1 MTREEAKRRAE
12 LYSAL
17 AEGKTIQ
24 ILNMEGNWVDVEVKK
39 LNYIPETLKFRIKPE
54 PKYRPFKSQEECWN
68 EMLKHQPFSFV
79 VSKDSIDYSG
89 ICRVFKD
96 EKGISRITFT
106 SNPYSDWDMDIAF
119 DRINFA
125 DGTPF
130 GINEKKQ

>member
-24 ILNMEGNWVDVEVKK
+24 VLIKDDEWKDIKIDELNHLQDYYK
-39 LNYIPETLKFRIKPE
+39 YRIKPE

-68 EMLKHQPFSFV
+68 EMLKHQPLGWLRSKRIKDVYQLITIRNHEIRIFADLPLYFSRAYREYEF
-79 VSKDSIDYSG
+79 
-89 ICRVFKD
+89 
-96 EKGISRITFT
+96 
-106 SNPYSDWDMDIAF
+106 P
-119 DRINFA
+119 

-130 GINEKKQ
+130 GIKEE